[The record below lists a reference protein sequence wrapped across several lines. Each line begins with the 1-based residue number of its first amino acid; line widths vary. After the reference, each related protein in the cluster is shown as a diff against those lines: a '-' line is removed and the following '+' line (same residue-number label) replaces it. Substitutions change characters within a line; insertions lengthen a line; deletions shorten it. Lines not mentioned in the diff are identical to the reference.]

1 MARTARL
8 ELENVMLSHVKI
20 TFFNS
25 MPGGALEGLPQGALQ
40 EACGRQGGLEG
51 GGHSSLHWIIS
62 AAATF
67 SDFHSVPSID
77 VTSVTLS
84 CLNSTNAIDVT
95 RC

>member
-1 MARTARL
+1 
-8 ELENVMLSHVKI
+8 
-20 TFFNS
+20 
-25 MPGGALEGLPQGALQ
+25 MPGGALKGLPQGALQ

-84 CLNSTNAIDVT
+84 CLNSINAIDVT
-95 RC
+95 RYLGDILGIF